1 MSYRILPYYM
11 SKSTINRGTESTG
24 FDLMEFLREK
34 RKQIAFAIGLLVMFL
49 WPITMGIPT
58 AAL

>member
-1 MSYRILPYYM
+1 M
-11 SKSTINRGTESTG
+11 SKSTINRGTESAG

>member
-1 MSYRILPYYM
+1 M
-11 SKSTINRGTESTG
+11 SKSTINRGSEVEG
-24 FDLMEFLREK
+24 FSIRGWVKEK